1 MNIIRMYLK
10 KRNPEVTL
18 FLGYLSYSLLGFI
31 VLSLPF
37 SRLVSVSFV
46 DNLFVAVSAISTT
59 GLSPVNVSSTYSLFG
74 QLIILLLIQLGGIGY
89 MTFGSFIILS
99 IKSSLKSERESVHK
113 TAFSLPKEFVISK
126 FIRSIVIYTL
136 VIELIGAMLLY
147 FAFIGDGRANPI
159 WSAIFHSVSSFC
171 TAGFSLYSNSFESY
185 SNAIYLNSVVF
196 MLSILGAVGY
206 IVMVDLWLV
215 IKGEKDSITFTSKVI
230 MSITTLL
237 LAFGTSS
244 LWIESFMG
252 NGAINGE
259 SAFLK
264 SFFQAM
270 TALTTVGFN
279 TVPIGDLQSS
289 SLFVIMI
296 LMIIGASPSG
306 TGGGIKSTTVSAI
319 FGVLGSLFSKN
330 KEYINYKPK
339 HERRVH
345 KSHQPQKQ
353 GLFKIFSKSKV
364 EYTTEEVIDHADDL
378 DSIFGQVFKI
388 KMMKRTIPY
397 DRVIH
402 AVANLSFYF
411 LILAIGILFLLSSE
425 RADFQSVV
433 FEAASALGTVGL
445 STGIT
450 STLSMYG
457 KYIIIVLMFIGRIGP
472 IAFGVVLL
480 NRRKNQD
487 LKEYEDL
494 VI

>member
-1 MNIIRMYLK
+1 
-10 KRNPEVTL
+10 
-18 FLGYLSYSLLGFI
+18 LGYLSYSLLGFI
-31 VLSLPF
+31 ILSLPF
-37 SRLVSVSFV
+37 SRLTSVSFV

-59 GLSPVNVSSTYSLFG
+59 GLSPVNVSSTYNLFG

-99 IKSSLKSERESVHK
+99 IKSSIKSDRELVHK

-126 FIRSIVIYTL
+126 FIRSIVVYTL
-136 VIELIGAMLLY
+136 VIELIGAILLY
-147 FAFIGDGRANPI
+147 FAFTGDGRANPI

-185 SNAIYLNSVVF
+185 ANAIYLNSVVF
-196 MLSILGAVGY
+196 ALSVLGAVGY

-215 IKGEKDSITFTSKVI
+215 IKGKKDSMTFTSKVI
-230 MSITTLL
+230 LSITALL
-237 LAFGTSS
+237 LAFGTLS
-244 LWIESFMG
+244 LWTESFVG
-252 NGAINGE
+252 NGVINGD

-289 SLFVIMI
+289 SIFVIMI

-306 TGGGIKSTTVSAI
+306 TGGGIKSTTISAI

-330 KEYINYKPK
+330 KEYVNYKPK
-339 HERRVH
+339 RDRHLHRNYP
-345 KSHQPQKQ
+345 PQKQ
-353 GLFKIFSKSKV
+353 GLLKIFSKSRV
-364 EYTTEEVIDHADDL
+364 EYSTEAVIDHADDL

-402 AVANLSFYF
+402 AVANFTFYF
-411 LILAIGILFLLSSE
+411 LILALGILFLLSSE
-425 RADFQSVV
+425 HADFESIV

-450 STLSMYG
+450 STLSIFG
-457 KYIIIVLMFIGRIGP
+457 KHVIIVLMFIGRIGP

-480 NRRKNQD
+480 NRRKSQD
-487 LKEYEDL
+487 FKEYEDL